1 MFNTAQQ
8 EYIKTLLPTYA
19 KEGFKYYVAYTN
31 SLYSSNSNS
40 TYRPDL
46 YVVFSKKAI
55 SARDAYT
62 YDIQESSILVSIR
75 SYNYSSYG
83 SAHNGSRVTVSNNTQ
98 SRLTIEPY
106 EHVYTNAEFQSVA
119 LQPDYN
125 LISGG
130 ETNVRLEAIS
140 FVLLVS
146 LIISLLSC
154 VFFRRR

>member
-1 MFNTAQQ
+1 MFNSAQQ

-19 KEGFKYYVAYTN
+19 KEGYKYYVAYTD
-31 SLYSSNSNS
+31 SLYSSNSYS

-46 YVVFSKKAI
+46 HIIFSKKII
-55 SARDAYT
+55 SSTDAYS
-62 YDIQESSILVSIR
+62 YDIQEPAILVSVR
-75 SYNYSSYG
+75 TYNYSSY
-83 SAHNGSRVTVSNNTQ
+83 NGANNASRVTVVNFTQ
-98 SRLTIEPY
+98 STLNIEPY

-130 ETNVRLEAIS
+130 EMNVRLEAIS
-140 FVLLVS
+140 FVLIVS

>member
-1 MFNTAQQ
+1 MFNTSQQ
-8 EYIKTLLPTYA
+8 EYIKTLVPTFA
-19 KEGFKYYVAYTN
+19 KEGYKYYVAYSD
-31 SLYSSNSNS
+31 SLYSNNSYS
-40 TYRPDL
+40 SYRPDL
-46 YVVFSKKAI
+46 YVLFSKKAI

-62 YDIQESSILVSIR
+62 YDIQEPSILVSVR

-83 SAHNGSRVTVSNNTQ
+83 SANNSARVTVVNFTQ
-98 SRLTIEPY
+98 SILNIEPY
-106 EHVYTNAEFQSVA
+106 EHIYTNAEFQSVA

-146 LIISLLSC
+146 LIISLLSR
-154 VFFRRR
+154 VFRFRR